1 IFQAGETLEG
11 VTETIK
17 QTMGSVQEITLA
29 TRQQAIG
36 ADQVSD
42 AMRAIDQGM
51 RETVAGTKE
60 TNRAAAQLMTL
71 GRSLEQMVQ
80 RFRIGEGNNN
90 HHLSGG
96 TRE

>member
-1 IFQAGETLEG
+1 GETLEG

-36 ADQVSD
+36 ADQVSE

-51 RETVAGTKE
+51 KETVAGTKE
-60 TNRAAAQLMTL
+60 TNRAAAQLTTL
-71 GRSLEQMVQ
+71 GRSLEQMVK
-80 RFRIGEGNNN
+80 RFRIANGN
-90 HHLSGG
+90 HHSVDAA
-96 TRE
+96 EM